1 MVKQQLSY
9 FSHILMKTTS
19 LENSIML
26 GKCEGEK
33 EAREA
38 TEKMAGRD
46 SIEAIGRRLPRL
58 RETVRSRTEWRAGRD
73 SRGSR
78 SEATT
83 TEGDGQE

>member
-1 MVKQQLSY
+1 MP
-9 FSHILMKTTS
+9 
-19 LENSIML
+19 

-46 SIEAIGRRLPRL
+46 SIEAVGRGLPRL
-58 RETVRSRTEWRAGRD
+58 GEAVRSRTEWRAGRD

-83 TEGDGQE
+83 TGGGGQE